1 MTNYEFQYE
10 KCMKCKKNSYCILDL
25 DLNMFLCQDCYGW
38 SLGYADKKDKINLL
52 FAKIPDIE
60 K

>member
-1 MTNYEFQYE
+1 MTYDTYHD
-10 KCMKCKKNSYCILDL
+10 KCYKCKKAAYVIIHEE
-25 DLNMFLCQDCYGW
+25 FGVPLCQNCFCW
-38 SLGYADKKDKINLL
+38 ALGYADEKDKINLL